1 MSAQRPLTAYIEGLV
16 LGQGRYAGQLFE
28 LHGWQRRF
36 LKGAFG
42 QPGDAALTVARGS
55 GKTTFAAAVASAT
68 VNGPLVE
75 PMAECLV
82 VASSFDQALI
92 AFRHILHFLR
102 PALDKEPGRWRVQDS
117 ANRATVTDRKTGAM
131 IRVLGSDPGR
141 LHGAAPKLLLYDE
154 VAQWPSTK
162 VDRML
167 AALRTSRGKIPG
179 SKALWLGTR
188 AASPDHPFEIQLQTG
203 SGYKQIHAARKN
215 DSPFQRRT
223 WLRANPALD
232 QLPDLEAVIRDEAE
246 AARREPSLMASF
258 KALRLNQG
266 VSDVARASL
275 LDAGLWES
283 IEGDADASGPICWGV
298 DLGTSAAMSA
308 VSCYWPDTGRL
319 DVVSAFPSEPG
330 LAERGLRD
338 GVGSLY
344 SRMAHRGELIECGPR
359 VVDVAILLREAMSRF
374 GPPDAVAAD
383 RWREAELK
391 DALDSAGVPAGVYV
405 ERGQGFKDGAQD
417 VCDFRKG
424 LPGRCCHADTVP
436 YVEGRHGRSRHGLG
450 PSRQPEAK

>member
-1 MSAQRPLTAYIEGLV
+1 MSAHILLTAYIEGLV
-16 LGQGRYAGQLFE
+16 LGQGRYAGEPFK

-266 VSDVARASL
+266 VSDVARARP
-275 LDAGLWES
+275 ARRRTM
-283 IEGDADASGPICWGV
+283 GV
-298 DLGTSAAMSA
+298 DRGRRGRQRSDLLG
-308 VSCYWPDTGRL
+308 CRPWDQRRH
-319 DVVSAFPSEPG
+319 
-330 LAERGLRD
+330 ERGVVLLARHRTAGR
-338 GVGSLY
+338 GVGFPI
-344 SRMAHRGELIECGPR
+344 RAGP
-359 VVDVAILLREAMSRF
+359 
-374 GPPDAVAAD
+374 G
-383 RWREAELK
+383 
-391 DALDSAGVPAGVYV
+391 
-405 ERGQGFKDGAQD
+405 
-417 VCDFRKG
+417 RKG
-424 LPGRCCHADTVP
+424 LA
-436 YVEGRHGRSRHGLG
+436 
-450 PSRQPEAK
+450 